1 MKGKRIVVT
10 RAAHQAAELADLLR
24 AGGAEALLY
33 PCIAIAPPEEP
44 SLLDAAMR
52 TAAEGAFDWLVLTS
66 ANTVEAL
73 RLRCEA
79 LGLSLRGIRTAAVGP
94 VTAEAARES
103 LGADVQLVPEEYI
116 AEALTTALTLAP
128 GTRIFL
134 PQADI
139 ARSTLHD
146 GLAAA
151 GAEVTALVAYR
162 TVMGQ
167 GGVAANAL
175 LKADALTFTSASSVA
190 NCTARVRA
198 EGGDM
203 QALRVIPA
211 FCIGPQTAA
220 AAREAGF
227 RTVITAQVYTLA
239 GMIESIA
246 GYFAE

>member
-24 AGGAEALLY
+24 AGGAEVLLY
-33 PCIAIAPPEEP
+33 PCIAIVPPHDTG
-44 SLLDAAMR
+44 LLDEALHG
-52 TAAEGAFDWLVLTS
+52 AAEGAFDWLVLTS

-94 VTAEAARES
+94 ATAEAAREL
-103 LGADVQLVPEEYI
+103 LGADVQLMPEEHI
-116 AEALTTALTLAP
+116 AEALAAALTLAP

-151 GAEVTALVAYR
+151 GADVTAAAAYS
-162 TVMGQ
+162 TVMGR
-167 GGVAANAL
+167 GGVDVGAL
-175 LKADALTFTSASSVA
+175 LQADALTFTSASTA
-190 NCTARVRA
+190 TNCAARVQA
-198 EGGDM
+198 EGGDW
-203 QALRVIPA
+203 QALRTIPA

-227 RTVITAQVYTLA
+227 GTVIIAQVYTLA